1 MSGVKGSGCQIIE
14 PVCERKDLKEIERSI
29 IKKHRKMIWSK
40 FIKGIKEYKLIEEGD
55 KIAVAISG
63 GKDSLIMAKLLQEL
77 QNHGKFKFDLEFIA
91 MDPGFHQVNKDMLI
105 DNCKHLNIPVHIFES
120 GIFRIVDNIAKDYPC
135 YMCAKMRRGALY
147 NKATELGCN
156 KLALGHHFDDVIE
169 TTMLNVL
176 YGGTFKTMLP
186 KLKSDNFDSL
196 ELIRPMFMIRE
207 EDIIK
212 FTKYNGLVTMNCGC
226 VVAAGKTSSKRK
238 EIKDLIKT
246 LKLTF
251 KDVDKS
257 IFQSAN
263 NVQLD
268 AIIGWKKDMEKHS
281 YLDYY
286 NDKDIKPHHICI
298 QTNDYEKSLEFYTN
312 ILGFELFK
320 ETKDF
325 HNRRYNSWLKLDEFN
340 IELQTSKNDD
350 ELTPWNKSISGI
362 AHICFRVKDIEK
374 TYSEIKEKGF
384 TNFKA
389 KNNQDVY
396 AVNDKKLMKIVAP
409 EGTIIE
415 FRDSEIDK

>member
-1 MSGVKGSGCQIIE
+1 M
-14 PVCERKDLKEIERSI
+14 
-29 IKKHRKMIWSK
+29 
-40 FIKGIKEYKLIEEGD
+40 
-55 KIAVAISG
+55 
-63 GKDSLIMAKLLQEL
+63 
-77 QNHGKFKFDLEFIA
+77 
-91 MDPGFHQVNKDMLI
+91 
-105 DNCKHLNIPVHIFES
+105 
-120 GIFRIVDNIAKDYPC
+120 
-135 YMCAKMRRGALY
+135 
-147 NKATELGCN
+147 
-156 KLALGHHFDDVIE
+156 
-169 TTMLNVL
+169 
-176 YGGTFKTMLP
+176 
-186 KLKSDNFDSL
+186 
-196 ELIRPMFMIRE
+196 
-207 EDIIK
+207 
-212 FTKYNGLVTMNCGC
+212 
-226 VVAAGKTSSKRK
+226 
-238 EIKDLIKT
+238 
-246 LKLTF
+246 
-251 KDVDKS
+251 
-257 IFQSAN
+257 
-263 NVQLD
+263 
-268 AIIGWKKDMEKHS
+268 
-281 YLDYY
+281 
-286 NDKDIKPHHICI
+286 CI